1 MGSFDIN
8 LKGKKIKNI
17 CKMISSSLRVIN
29 KEEYILSIFTAEIKE
44 GKLNDVLF
52 EIKEMKK
59 DEVEVVVPPHITK
72 SNHIFNTDKDIKK
85 RQISSQKIL

>member
-1 MGSFDIN
+1 
-8 LKGKKIKNI
+8 
-17 CKMISSSLRVIN
+17 MISSTLRAIN
-29 KEEYILSIFTAEIKE
+29 QEEYILSIFTAEIKE

-72 SNHIFNTDKDIKK
+72 SNHSSIQTSRK
-85 RQISSQKIL
+85 RRDR